1 MSYLIQN
8 EVIKDLDQQAQI
20 DYRNKILSQ
29 KDLYDVLPFG
39 KTKIKQLIA
48 SKQLP
53 LFKIGKD
60 YVISPKIVGFRKVLG
75 KNLTREAIAFCRG
88 GIFEK
93 N

>member
-53 LFKIGKD
+53 LLKIGKD
-60 YVISPKIVGFRKVLG
+60 YVTTYNILEDWI
-75 KNLTREAIAFCRG
+75 REHIG
-88 GIFEK
+88 DEIYY
-93 N
+93 

>member
-1 MSYLIQN
+1 MRYLIQN
-8 EVIKDLDQQAQI
+8 EVIKDLDQQAQT

-39 KTKIKQLIA
+39 KTKIKQLIS

-60 YVISPKIVGFRKVLG
+60 YVTTYNILEDWI
-75 KNLTREAIAFCRG
+75 REHIG
-88 GIFEK
+88 DEIYY
-93 N
+93 

>member
-1 MSYLIQN
+1 MKIDQ
-8 EVIKDLDQQAQI
+8 DLALVAQT

-53 LFKIGKD
+53 LLKIGKD
-60 YVISPKIVGFRKVLG
+60 YVTTYNILEDWI
-75 KNLTREAIAFCRG
+75 REHIG
-88 GIFEK
+88 DEIYY
-93 N
+93 

>member
-1 MSYLIQN
+1 MKTDQ
-8 EVIKDLDQQAQI
+8 DLALVEKI

-29 KDLYDVLPFG
+29 KDLYNVLPFG

-60 YVISPKIVGFRKVLG
+60 YVTTYNILEDWI
-75 KNLTREAIAFCRG
+75 REHIG
-88 GIFEK
+88 DEIYY
-93 N
+93 

>member
-8 EVIKDLDQQAQI
+8 EVIKDLVQQAQT

-39 KTKIKQLIA
+39 KTKIQQLIA

-60 YVISPKIVGFRKVLG
+60 YVTTYNILEDWIREHKSLIP
-75 KNLTREAIAFCRG
+75 NL
-88 GIFEK
+88 
-93 N
+93 

>member
-8 EVIKDLDQQAQI
+8 EVIKDLDQQAQT
-20 DYRNKILSQ
+20 DYRNKILTQ

-60 YVISPKIVGFRKVLG
+60 YVTTYNILEDWI
-75 KNLTREAIAFCRG
+75 REHIG
-88 GIFEK
+88 DEIYY
-93 N
+93 

>member
-1 MSYLIQN
+1 MKTDQ
-8 EVIKDLDQQAQI
+8 DLALVEKT
-20 DYRNKILSQ
+20 DYRKKILSQ

-60 YVISPKIVGFRKVLG
+60 YVTTYNILEDWI
-75 KNLTREAIAFCRG
+75 REHIG
-88 GIFEK
+88 DEIYY
-93 N
+93 

>member
-8 EVIKDLDQQAQI
+8 EVIKDLALVEKT

-29 KDLYDVLPFG
+29 KDLYNVLPFG

-60 YVISPKIVGFRKVLG
+60 YVTTYNILEDWI
-75 KNLTREAIAFCRG
+75 REHIG
-88 GIFEK
+88 DEIYY
-93 N
+93 

>member
-8 EVIKDLDQQAQI
+8 EVIKDLDQQAQT
-20 DYRNKILSQ
+20 DYRNKILSE

-60 YVISPKIVGFRKVLG
+60 YVTTYNILEDWI
-75 KNLTREAIAFCRG
+75 REHIG
-88 GIFEK
+88 DEIYY
-93 N
+93 